1 MPEPETYAHFVV
13 SLGPIRAAY
22 ERNEPATVLRL
33 AMTLADEANRYIDEH
48 KPWVLAKQEGADAQL
63 QAVCT
68 QGLNLFRVRSEEH
81 TSELQSLMRNS
92 YAVLRLK
99 QKKKRPISRHPDHIS
114 DTKTNNKEKTKNDP
128 TKI

>member
-1 MPEPETYAHFVV
+1 MIPRPPESTRTDTLFPSTSICRSGVIHRRFDGRLAEALPEPETYAHFVV

-63 QAVCT
+63 QAV
-68 QGLNLFRVRSEEH
+68 
-81 TSELQSLMRNS
+81 
-92 YAVLRLK
+92 
-99 QKKKRPISRHPDHIS
+99 
-114 DTKTNNKEKTKNDP
+114 
-128 TKI
+128 